1 MILTVRLFSYSV
13 NFVVI
18 EGNKNIVIYAGRT
31 GKLRKEQGLVKE
43 FWLELQK

>member
-18 EGNKNIVIYAGRT
+18 EGYKNIVIYAGRT